1 MVSQNLAGTTAT
13 FTDKLFHD
21 VMLLILIFMQSCYVC
36 SKLGNQQ

>member
-1 MVSQNLAGTTAT
+1 MVSQNLAGTAAK

-21 VMLLILIFMQSCYVC
+21 IILLILIFMRSCYVC